1 MKSIEIENQ
10 LLLMEKYNI
19 TAEEV
24 LVIDLL
30 FRASIEEGHSE
41 LLVKYFTMNISRTEL
56 RDLLSSLQNKGIIS
70 KKYKIPAKGQK
81 FDPEAIEFNKL
92 FLNNYR
98 KFSGE
103 LGAEFFNTFP
113 SIAVINGVE
122 APLKNY
128 AKKFN
133 SEEDFYYNYGKIIG
147 WKLDKHKEILDLI
160 KWGKENHCNLLNMNI
175 SDFMISKMWESIK
188 ELKEGDGIMKF
199 DTITTI

>member
-1 MKSIEIENQ
+1 
-10 LLLMEKYNI
+10 MEKYNL

-41 LLVKYFTMNISRTEL
+41 LLVKYFTININRSEL
-56 RDLLSSLQNKGIIS
+56 RDLLKSLQNKGIIIKS
-70 KKYKIPAKGQK
+70 YVIPEKGQK

-103 LGAEFFNTFP
+103 LGSEFFKEFP
-113 SIAVINGVE
+113 SIAIINGVE

-133 SEEDFYYNYGKIIG
+133 SEDDFYFQYGKSIG
-147 WKLDKHKEILDLI
+147 WKLNKHNEIIDLI
-160 KWGKENHCNLLNMNI
+160 KWGKENDCRLLNMNI
-175 SDFMISKMWESIK
+175 ADFVISKMWDSIK
-188 ELKEGDGIMKF
+188 ELKDGNSVMKF
-199 DTITTI
+199 DTITNI